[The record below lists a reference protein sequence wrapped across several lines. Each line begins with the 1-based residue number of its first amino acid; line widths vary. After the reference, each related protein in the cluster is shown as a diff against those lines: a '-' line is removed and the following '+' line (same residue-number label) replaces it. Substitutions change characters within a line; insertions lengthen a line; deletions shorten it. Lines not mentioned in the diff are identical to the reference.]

1 MNKIVRNVLIGV
13 GVAGVAIAGG
23 VYYATNHQKP
33 VEVIS
38 VSNVSDT
45 AYDNNSM
52 YGNIMS
58 GSSETY
64 KKSDTE
70 ITEVLVTQGQE
81 VNPGDALFRY
91 DTTSLGIAKQE
102 AANALT
108 QAKLEVQKDQAEL
121 ARWQTYTPY
130 TPYVPWTVDT
140 ESLINEETMTNEGV
154 TVTPGGNYSFN
165 CTTSTQVVPKLLQDC
180 VEETLTNPEVVTNI
194 SFKIYDDIGGNMA
207 LVFVWNFNSATEGAE
222 EVLNDIRTYPG
233 VWNLGEDL
241 YTNSDNTV
249 SGPDT
254 TGFATGSSTG
264 TAMQPEPTVPESK
277 SYSAEEI
284 AQNIAEIK
292 NSIARDQITVKQ
304 KEIDYQKAEKAA
316 NDGTV
321 TTSCKGTITTLND
334 LNTIANGDVFM
345 TVTSETGFVL
355 ETAISEYD
363 LETVTKGSALSV
375 YSYSTGETAEATITY
390 ISETVTNSYSSSIP
404 NTSYYT
410 VRATLPS
417 DVNMSVDDWVEITL
431 PAKASDTF
439 YIPVMYVRK
448 EGGKSYVYKAV
459 DGKLQKQFIST
470 GKTLYGYEVE
480 VKDGLSED
488 DYIAFPYGKN
498 VKDGAVCDLGEDS
511 GYEEY

>member
-130 TPYVPWTVDT
+130 TPYVPYTVDT
-140 ESLINEETMTNEGV
+140 IDVINGE
-154 TVTPGGNYSFN
+154 
-165 CTTSTQVVPKLLQDC
+165 
-180 VEETLTNPEVVTNI
+180 EETLEQATGSGSSDDPYVFKCNTSTKVVPQYLLDLMDQEDETGITIYVN
-194 SFKIYDDIGGNMA
+194 FVIYDSNPDADMVDVYVWQFHTHDDEEQTKRAA
-207 LVFVWNFNSATEGAE
+207 LEQ
-222 EVLNDIRTYPG
+222 IRAVPG
-233 VWNLGEDL
+233 VWYPGQDFDFNEGSE
-241 YTNSDNTV
+241 
-249 SGPDT
+249 
-254 TGFATGSSTG
+254 FAIGYSTG
-264 TAMQPEPTVPESK
+264 KEMPEAPTVPESK